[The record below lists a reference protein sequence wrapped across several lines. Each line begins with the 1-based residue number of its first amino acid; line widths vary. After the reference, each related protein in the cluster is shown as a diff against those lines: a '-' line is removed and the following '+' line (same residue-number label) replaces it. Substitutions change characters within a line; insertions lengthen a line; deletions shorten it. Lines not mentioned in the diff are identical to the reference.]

1 MLNNFQQHIRRDQNR
16 LKKQAGNDGRGALA
30 GDLKGKAS
38 GLLVVL
44 RLLTFQRIAGCLK
57 C

>member
-1 MLNNFQQHIRRDQNR
+1 MIKTDLE
-16 LKKQAGNDGRGALA
+16 KQACSGGRDALA

-38 GLLVVL
+38 GLVVVL